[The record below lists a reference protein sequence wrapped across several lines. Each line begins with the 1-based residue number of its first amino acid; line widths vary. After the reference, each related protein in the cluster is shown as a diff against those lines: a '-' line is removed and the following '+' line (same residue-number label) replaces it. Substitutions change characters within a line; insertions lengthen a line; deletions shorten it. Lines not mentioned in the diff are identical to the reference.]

1 MATFKNFYS
10 RQGLWTLFLMTALPL
25 HIWTFILAFRDFEW
39 ISTRTNSWDAV
50 GVVAYGLIIALI
62 ESAILFLGMT
72 LLGLFVSGKWE
83 ERRRIALMSAVVILL
98 SLWSIFNQSYFLAG
112 MSTPAWLANF
122 VIATGRPLV
131 ALYAMALFFTSLSFA
146 LPAYL
151 ILSSDKALGFMTE
164 LMDRLSLLMMLYL
177 FFDVAA
183 LVIVVIRNI

>member
-25 HIWTFILAFRDFEW
+25 HIWTFILVFRDFEW
-39 ISTRTNSWDAV
+39 VSVRTNSWDAV
-50 GVVAYGLIIALI
+50 GVVAYGLVITLF
-62 ESAILFLGMT
+62 ESAILFIGMT
-72 LLGLFVSGKWE
+72 LLGLLVSGKWE

-98 SLWSIFNQSYFLAG
+98 SLWSIFNQSYFFAG
-112 MSTPAWLANF
+112 MSVPGWLTSFA
-122 VIATGRPLV
+122 IATGRPLV

-151 ILSSDKALGFMTE
+151 ILTSDKALGFMTE

-177 FFDVAA
+177 FFDAAA
-183 LVIVVIRNI
+183 LVIVVIRNL